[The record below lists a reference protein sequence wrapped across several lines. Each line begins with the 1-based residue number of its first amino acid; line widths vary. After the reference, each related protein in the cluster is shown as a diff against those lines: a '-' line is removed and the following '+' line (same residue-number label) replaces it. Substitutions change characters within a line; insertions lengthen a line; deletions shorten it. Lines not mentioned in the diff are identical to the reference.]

1 MKKEK
6 LEQINEIREDMQEL
20 DMYLENLEQMKAQI
34 EKEYNNKKNLLDE
47 LRKEI
52 EN

>member
-20 DMYLENLEQMKAQI
+20 DIYLENLEQMKAQI
-34 EKEYNNKKNLLDE
+34 EKEYNNKKNLLEE

>member
-20 DMYLENLEQMKAQI
+20 DIYLENLEQMKAQM
-34 EKEYNNKKNLLDE
+34 EKEYNNKKNLLEE

>member
-34 EKEYNNKKNLLDE
+34 EKEYNNKKNLLEE

>member
-20 DMYLENLEQMKAQI
+20 DIYLENLEQMKAQI
-34 EKEYNNKKNLLDE
+34 EKEYNNKKNLLE
-47 LRKEI
+47 KLRKEI